1 MSGNLEQ
8 SQRYSEQLVLYMKA
22 TNLLKS
28 TLKDV
33 ELEVAS
39 SSQEPPEDLK
49 KGEPK
54 LAMMIWTRHVR
65 VIRVL
70 EQDKARELQTF
81 CHSEAMRAARLVQS
95 ISEQKNEQLVSYV
108 RTIAACNI
116 SATLCL
122 VYVIAYDPV
131 LSVGHISQL

>member
-1 MSGNLEQ
+1 MLLPFGFSQSMSGNLEQ

-39 SSQEPPEDLK
+39 SSQEPPEDLR
-49 KGEPK
+49 KGKPM
-54 LAMMIWTRHVR
+54 LAIMVR
-65 VIRVL
+65 CQSEL
-70 EQDKARELQTF
+70 CSEQEKARELQTF

-95 ISEQKNEQLVSYV
+95 ISEQKNEPLVSY
-108 RTIAACNI
+108 
-116 SATLCL
+116 CL
-122 VYVIAYDPV
+122 
-131 LSVGHISQL
+131 